1 MSDDLWA
8 ALALV
13 LVLEGLLPLISPRV
27 YRQSVEQLA
36 ALPDRTL
43 RLVAM
48 GIIMVGLVLLGIV
61 RG

>member
-8 ALALV
+8 ALALM
-13 LVLEGLLPLISPRV
+13 LVFEGLLPFLSPRA
-27 YRQSVEQLA
+27 YRQTVEQLA

-43 RLVAM
+43 RMVALGVM
-48 GIIMVGLVLLGIV
+48 MVGVVLLVLV

>member
-8 ALALV
+8 ALALM
-13 LVLEGLLPLISPRV
+13 LVFEGLLPFISPRV

-36 ALPDRTL
+36 ALPDRML
-43 RLVAM
+43 RFVGM
-48 GIIMVGLVLLGIV
+48 GIILFGLVLLGIV

>member
-1 MSDDLWA
+1 MSDDFWA
-8 ALALV
+8 ALALM
-13 LVLEGLLPLISPRV
+13 LVFEGLLPFISPRI

-48 GIIMVGLVLLGIV
+48 GIIMLGLVLLGFV

>member
-48 GIIMVGLVLLGIV
+48 GIIMLGLVLLGIV

>member
-13 LVLEGLLPLISPRV
+13 LVLEGLLPFISPRI

-36 ALPDRTL
+36 SLPDRTL
-43 RLVAM
+43 RFVAL
-48 GIIMVGLVLLGIV
+48 GIILLGLVLLGIV

>member
-13 LVLEGLLPLISPRV
+13 LVFEGLLPFLSPRA

-43 RLVAM
+43 RLVALGM
-48 GIIMVGLVLLGIV
+48 IMLGLVLLGLV

>member
-8 ALALV
+8 ALALM
-13 LVLEGLLPLISPRV
+13 LVLEGLLPFISPRV

-48 GIIMVGLVLLGIV
+48 GIIMLGLVLLGIV

>member
-8 ALALV
+8 ALALM
-13 LVLEGLLPLISPRV
+13 LVFEGLLPFISPRV

-48 GIIMVGLVLLGIV
+48 GIIMFGLVLLGIV